1 MGILIVL
8 AVVLAA
14 FSFWMYRSA
23 DKSEERFANRP
34 SVITNPEKD
43 LFSNQKYAIVKL
55 LAFIQG
61 ASPLSAFNEEANRIA
76 QSTIFSLGLS
86 QKEVEKV
93 LRISM
98 QRNPEQEIDR
108 IFHSLDEI
116 RDRDY
121 LANLYRKCK
130 VIANISAD
138 EDTIEAVD
146 NLFQELKV
154 V

>member
-76 QSTIFSLGLS
+76 QSTIFSFKKNTLFMFYLSHHQGLT
-86 QKEVEKV
+86 
-93 LRISM
+93 
-98 QRNPEQEIDR
+98 
-108 IFHSLDEI
+108 IFNGRKYIYYILLHFSRFVNTYFDF
-116 RDRDY
+116 Y
-121 LANLYRKCK
+121 KTNL
-130 VIANISAD
+130 
-138 EDTIEAVD
+138 
-146 NLFQELKV
+146 
-154 V
+154 

>member
-1 MGILIVL
+1 
-8 AVVLAA
+8 
-14 FSFWMYRSA
+14 
-23 DKSEERFANRP
+23 
-34 SVITNPEKD
+34 
-43 LFSNQKYAIVKL
+43 
-55 LAFIQG
+55 
-61 ASPLSAFNEEANRIA
+61 
-76 QSTIFSLGLS
+76 
-86 QKEVEKV
+86 
-93 LRISM
+93 M

-146 NLFQELKV
+146 NLFHELKV